1 MKEKQLMKGAAFM
14 LLAATA
20 TLPAHAQLKTNAGVQ
35 YLLSQSKDMSQDFL
49 DLSNTYF
56 FADSLVSFDT
66 STGKGTVQWKRQ
78 QLMPRQAFN
87 ANTYLHQPLQSLDFP
102 ETAYDNNPQLTF
114 TVEPVSERT
123 LRIRMLTSPIVPK
136 EDADDPMLIGKPAD
150 GRSFWKAE
158 KTDKGTLYT
167 SRYGSLLIENYPW
180 RLVLKDA
187 DGRLLTQT
195 RCWSDNDSTQV
206 KVPPF
211 SFIKRGSDNSR
222 SINPVFS
229 LAPNEK
235 IYGCGESATALNKAG
250 QKVNLFVTDPQG
262 PETPDMYKPIPFF
275 SVTAAMAC
283 LCTLPPP

>member
-1 MKEKQLMKGAAFM
+1 MKERQLMKGAAFM

-20 TLPAHAQLKTNAGVQ
+20 TPPAHAQLKTNAGVQ

-158 KTDKGTLYT
+158 KTDKGL
-167 SRYGSLLIENYPW
+167 SLIH
-180 RLVLKDA
+180 
-187 DGRLLTQT
+187 
-195 RCWSDNDSTQV
+195 
-206 KVPPF
+206 
-211 SFIKRGSDNSR
+211 I
-222 SINPVFS
+222 
-229 LAPNEK
+229 
-235 IYGCGESATALNKAG
+235 
-250 QKVNLFVTDPQG
+250 
-262 PETPDMYKPIPFF
+262 
-275 SVTAAMAC
+275 
-283 LCTLPPP
+283 

>member
-1 MKEKQLMKGAAFM
+1 MKERQLMKGAAFM

-136 EDADDPMLIGKPAD
+136 EDADDPMLEEGSGRDVYLPGRQKWIDYQTGKVYAPGWNHIECGTLPIVILVKDGSAIPHIPVAQCTDRMKWDKITWKKYLAD
-150 GRSFWKAE
+150 EKKAE
-158 KTDKGTLYT
+158 G
-167 SRYGSLLIENYPW
+167 LLCLPQ
-180 RLVLKDA
+180 
-187 DGRLLTQT
+187 DGRLQ
-195 RCWSDNDSTQV
+195 RMV
-206 KVPPF
+206 
-211 SFIKRGSDNSR
+211 
-222 SINPVFS
+222 
-229 LAPNEK
+229 
-235 IYGCGESATALNKAG
+235 
-250 QKVNLFVTDPQG
+250 
-262 PETPDMYKPIPFF
+262 IP
-275 SVTAAMAC
+275 
-283 LCTLPPP
+283 

>member
-1 MKEKQLMKGAAFM
+1 
-14 LLAATA
+14 
-20 TLPAHAQLKTNAGVQ
+20 
-35 YLLSQSKDMSQDFL
+35 
-49 DLSNTYF
+49 
-56 FADSLVSFDT
+56 
-66 STGKGTVQWKRQ
+66 
-78 QLMPRQAFN
+78 MPRQAFN

-167 SRYGSLLIENYPW
+167 SRYGSLLIQNYPW

-195 RCWSDNDSTQV
+195 RAGATTTLRRSRYLHSASSSAARTTHAASIPYSASRRTRKSTV
-206 KVPPF
+206 
-211 SFIKRGSDNSR
+211 
-222 SINPVFS
+222 
-229 LAPNEK
+229 
-235 IYGCGESATALNKAG
+235 
-250 QKVNLFVTDPQG
+250 
-262 PETPDMYKPIPFF
+262 
-275 SVTAAMAC
+275 AAS
-283 LCTLPPP
+283 PPPH

>member
-1 MKEKQLMKGAAFM
+1 
-14 LLAATA
+14 
-20 TLPAHAQLKTNAGVQ
+20 
-35 YLLSQSKDMSQDFL
+35 
-49 DLSNTYF
+49 
-56 FADSLVSFDT
+56 
-66 STGKGTVQWKRQ
+66 
-78 QLMPRQAFN
+78 
-87 ANTYLHQPLQSLDFP
+87 
-102 ETAYDNNPQLTF
+102 
-114 TVEPVSERT
+114 
-123 LRIRMLTSPIVPK
+123 MLTSPIVPK

-235 IYGCGESATALNKAG
+235 ST
-250 QKVNLFVTDPQG
+250 V
-262 PETPDMYKPIPFF
+262 
-275 SVTAAMAC
+275 AAS
-283 LCTLPPP
+283 PPPH

>member
-14 LLAATA
+14 LLAATVIP
-20 TLPAHAQLKTNAGVQ
+20 PAHAQLKTNAGVQ

-123 LRIRMLTSPIVPK
+123 LRIHMLTSPIIPK

-158 KTDKGTLYT
+158 KTDKGTQYT

-195 RCWSDNDSTQV
+195 RCWSDIDSTQV
-206 KVPPF
+206 
-211 SFIKRGSDNSR
+211 
-222 SINPVFS
+222 
-229 LAPNEK
+229 
-235 IYGCGESATALNKAG
+235 
-250 QKVNLFVTDPQG
+250 
-262 PETPDMYKPIPFF
+262 
-275 SVTAAMAC
+275 
-283 LCTLPPP
+283 

>member
-1 MKEKQLMKGAAFM
+1 MKERQLMKGAAFM

-20 TLPAHAQLKTNAGVQ
+20 TPPAHAQLKTNAGVQ

-167 SRYGSLLIENYPW
+167 SRYGSLLIQNYPW

-195 RCWSDNDSTQV
+195 RAGATTTLRRSRYLHSASSSAARTTHAASIPYSASRRTRKSTV
-206 KVPPF
+206 
-211 SFIKRGSDNSR
+211 
-222 SINPVFS
+222 
-229 LAPNEK
+229 
-235 IYGCGESATALNKAG
+235 
-250 QKVNLFVTDPQG
+250 
-262 PETPDMYKPIPFF
+262 
-275 SVTAAMAC
+275 AAS
-283 LCTLPPP
+283 PPPH

>member
-20 TLPAHAQLKTNAGVQ
+20 IPPAHAQLKTNAGVQ

-123 LRIRMLTSPIVPK
+123 LICLPRPSYRKKM
-136 EDADDPMLIGKPAD
+136 PM
-150 GRSFWKAE
+150 
-158 KTDKGTLYT
+158 
-167 SRYGSLLIENYPW
+167 
-180 RLVLKDA
+180 
-187 DGRLLTQT
+187 
-195 RCWSDNDSTQV
+195 
-206 KVPPF
+206 
-211 SFIKRGSDNSR
+211 
-222 SINPVFS
+222 
-229 LAPNEK
+229 
-235 IYGCGESATALNKAG
+235 
-250 QKVNLFVTDPQG
+250 
-262 PETPDMYKPIPFF
+262 TPC
-275 SVTAAMAC
+275 S
-283 LCTLPPP
+283 